1 MIRGTVNAK
10 LEAVVTLHV
19 LGPRERSLQ
28 VEAEIDTG
36 FSGYLALDSRAI
48 HSLGLRRF
56 GVNEGTLADGTRTYF
71 ETYTATLDW
80 HGAVR
85 SVIVVES
92 AGGNLVGMSLLRGSQ
107 LVVDVIENGNVLIER
122 R

>member
-10 LEAVVTLHV
+10 LEAVIALHV
-19 LGPRERSLQ
+19 LGPHDYQLG
-28 VEAEIDTG
+28 VETEIDTG

-48 HSLGLRRF
+48 HSLALRRF

-85 SVIVVES
+85 PVIVVES
-92 AGGNLVGMSLLRGSQ
+92 AGGNLMGMSLLRGSR
-107 LVVDVIENGNVLIER
+107 LVVDVIENGNVSIER